1 MTLAVITGV
10 AGQDG
15 SYLSEYLLSLGYK
28 VIGITKRNSTSNDLS
43 NIKNILDN
51 KYFSIFN
58 GDITDT
64 SFLCH
69 IISKYKPDEW
79 YNLAAMSHVGQSFID
94 PVYSFKVNAE
104 SVINQ
109 LDLIKN
115 ISPNT
120 KFYQAS
126 TSEMFG
132 SSICPPNGYTE
143 DSQKNPSS
151 PYAIAKLSA
160 HLIVENYRK
169 SYGLFCC
176 SGILHNHSSPR
187 RGHDF
192 ATRKITNGLSMIKL
206 GKRKK
211 IKMGNLSAFRDEGHS
226 KDYCIAM
233 NLMLNNYK
241 PKDYVISTGSG
252 ATIEEMFK
260 YVCSISNIDFKDA
273 YELDNNFIRPSDV
286 PYLLGNSNLARKE
299 IGWNPFY
306 DWKKLLE
313 EMYYSDLYNNKKL
326 L

>member
-1 MTLAVITGV
+1 
-10 AGQDG
+10 
-15 SYLSEYLLSLGYK
+15 
-28 VIGITKRNSTSNDLS
+28 
-43 NIKNILDN
+43 
-51 KYFSIFN
+51 
-58 GDITDT
+58 
-64 SFLCH
+64 
-69 IISKYKPDEW
+69 
-79 YNLAAMSHVGQSFID
+79 
-94 PVYSFKVNAE
+94 
-104 SVINQ
+104 
-109 LDLIKN
+109 
-115 ISPNT
+115 
-120 KFYQAS
+120 
-126 TSEMFG
+126 
-132 SSICPPNGYTE
+132 
-143 DSQKNPSS
+143 
-151 PYAIAKLSA
+151 
-160 HLIVENYRK
+160 
-169 SYGLFCC
+169 
-176 SGILHNHSSPR
+176 
-187 RGHDF
+187 
-192 ATRKITNGLSMIKL
+192 MIKL